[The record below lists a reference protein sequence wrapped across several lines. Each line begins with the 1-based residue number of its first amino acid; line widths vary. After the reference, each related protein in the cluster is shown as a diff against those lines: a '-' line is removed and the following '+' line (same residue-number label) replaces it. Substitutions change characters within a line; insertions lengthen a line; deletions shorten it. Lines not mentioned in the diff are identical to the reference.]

1 VKTYWLDTCIK
12 YDKKIYR
19 KNLQGA
25 GMSISSVNNYRD
37 VLFQW
42 QGQQL
47 KNTGKG
53 SSSQS
58 GAITSLFG
66 QASITSQ
73 IESMVELTK
82 YAMDAMG
89 VDKNGRV
96 TFNQISKYS
105 QKLQSEFNQGVKDG
119 FANSGISD
127 LSGLSFSLDK
137 NGKINAIGA
146 NEKDRKKAQEWL
158 DANSDIGK
166 NMLKALNDADIEIT
180 EEVLFDINSNGK
192 FSVRNAV
199 EDNLQFALDGN
210 ASLTENLRSEL
221 KKLGVDVSAP
231 IDFMF
236 NEDGNLVVKGDHN
249 DAKTINSFLS
259 QNTELADAVKKE
271 LKKNDVD
278 LSSAG
283 LRLGNEGNI
292 QISINN
298 SGLKDLQAALDKET
312 ELGKKI
318 YSSLDDLGIDPN
330 ISFSIQLN
338 ADGTYNI
345 ISDHPDAAKV
355 QKFFEDNPELIKKYR
370 QIDTLAGVDDA
381 RKAMQLSPSEMR
393 KRIQVE
399 SMTAWWAG
407 SGNANSYFGAYNNGN
422 LSLYSGLNL
431 NI

>member
-1 VKTYWLDTCIK
+1 
-12 YDKKIYR
+12 
-19 KNLQGA
+19 
-25 GMSISSVNNYRD
+25 M
-37 VLFQW
+37 QW
-42 QGQQL
+42 R
-47 KNTGKG
+47 
-53 SSSQS
+53 
-58 GAITSLFG
+58 IIFH
-66 QASITSQ
+66 
-73 IESMVELTK
+73 EL
-82 YAMDAMG
+82 
-89 VDKNGRV
+89 
-96 TFNQISKYS
+96 
-105 QKLQSEFNQGVKDG
+105 
-119 FANSGISD
+119 
-127 LSGLSFSLDK
+127 
-137 NGKINAIGA
+137 
-146 NEKDRKKAQEWL
+146 
-158 DANSDIGK
+158 
-166 NMLKALNDADIEIT
+166 
-180 EEVLFDINSNGK
+180 
-192 FSVRNAV
+192 
-199 EDNLQFALDGN
+199 
-210 ASLTENLRSEL
+210 
-221 KKLGVDVSAP
+221 
-231 IDFMF
+231 
-236 NEDGNLVVKGDHN
+236 NLVVKGDHN

>member
-1 VKTYWLDTCIK
+1 
-12 YDKKIYR
+12 
-19 KNLQGA
+19 
-25 GMSISSVNNYRD
+25 MSISSVNNYRD

-96 TFNQISKYS
+96 TFSQISRYS

-137 NGKINAIGA
+137 NGKLNAIGA

-166 NMLKALNDADIEIT
+166 KMLKALNDADIEIT
-180 EEVLFDINSNGK
+180 DEVLFDINSNGK

-199 EDNLQFALDGN
+199 EDNLQSVLDGN

-221 KKLGVDVSAP
+221 KKLGIDVSAP

-236 NEDGNLVVKGDHN
+236 DGDGNLVVKGDHE

-278 LSSAG
+278 LSSAS
-283 LRLGNEGNI
+283 LRLGKEGNV
-292 QISINN
+292 QISIND
-298 SGLKDLQAALDKET
+298 SGLKDIQAALDKET

>member
-1 VKTYWLDTCIK
+1 
-12 YDKKIYR
+12 
-19 KNLQGA
+19 
-25 GMSISSVNNYRD
+25 MSISSVNNYRD

-96 TFNQISKYS
+96 TFSQISRYS

-137 NGKINAIGA
+137 NGKLNAIGA

-166 NMLKALNDADIEIT
+166 KMLKALNDADIEIT
-180 EEVLFDINSNGK
+180 DEVLFDINSNGK

-199 EDNLQFALDGN
+199 EDNLQSVLNGN

-221 KKLGVDVSAP
+221 KKLGIDVSAP

-236 NEDGNLVVKGDHN
+236 DGDGNLVVKGDHE

-278 LSSAG
+278 LSSAS
-283 LRLGNEGNI
+283 LRLGKEGNV
-292 QISINN
+292 QISIND
-298 SGLKDLQAALDKET
+298 SGLKDIQAALDKET

>member
-1 VKTYWLDTCIK
+1 
-12 YDKKIYR
+12 
-19 KNLQGA
+19 
-25 GMSISSVNNYRD
+25 MSISGVNNYRD

-283 LRLGNEGNI
+283 LRLGSEGNI

-355 QKFFEDNPELIKKYR
+355 QKFFEDNPELIKYR

>member
-1 VKTYWLDTCIK
+1 
-12 YDKKIYR
+12 
-19 KNLQGA
+19 
-25 GMSISSVNNYRD
+25 MSISSVNNYRD

-236 NEDGNLVVKGDHN
+236 NEDGNLVVRGDHN
-249 DAKTINSFLS
+249 DAKTINLFLS